1 MSKTTQKQPFNVADY
16 LLTRLKQLKL
26 TDVFQIP
33 GDYVKHFTQTLEDFD
48 GIATIGTANE
58 LDAAYAADAYGRTRG
73 IGAVSLQ
80 YGVSTFSALNAIA
93 GAYVER
99 SPVVVISATPGSADR
114 QIGDMY
120 NVLYHHSTGNLNA
133 DQEIFERVTCS
144 AITLSTSVGAA
155 EKIDEL
161 LIDALTHQRPVYIAC
176 YTEVWGEPC
185 KRPPNKKLKPR
196 TIKSETAALEN
207 ALDQAWT
214 QITKAKNPLILAG
227 IELLRHDL
235 TSELEELI
243 EESGILYTT
252 TSLGKS
258 VIDEKGDKFIG
269 TYSDQASI
277 PKVIETVET
286 SDCIITLG
294 AIITDDYLWFA
305 ENKFSEM
312 IISTTDQMRCSYTN
326 FEGVTTKDFIK
337 GLIKRF
343 KRSKDYPLKTRA
355 PKQPKFPDPW
365 ESNSDPKYAK
375 TPEIITFN
383 RFHEHMFKF
392 IKDKRLFNKLNLTY
406 GVSCSMYVAT
416 NGYGLKQGSFI
427 SSAVWQCVGFGTGAV
442 LGAQLGSKKRTW
454 GIVGDGDFMMICQ
467 SLSTIARNNLNSVI
481 FVMNNGVYAI
491 EQVFVDPTSF
501 EAGKSHKFDEF
512 DILAKWDYE
521 GIANGYGAD
530 YQEAST
536 VDELKGVFRKLQ
548 KKTNKPCL
556 VNIKLPAKT
565 LPDQMK
571 RIADLG

>member
-1 MSKTTQKQPFNVADY
+1 MQNTQSQHPFNVADY
-16 LLTRLKQLKL
+16 LLTRLKQLNL

-33 GDYVKHFTQTLEDFD
+33 GDYVKHFTQTLEYFD
-48 GIATIGTANE
+48 GIATIGTSNE
-58 LDAAYAADAYGRTRG
+58 LDAAYAADAYARTRG

-99 SPVVVISATPGSADR
+99 SPVVVISATPGSQDR

-120 NVLYHHSTGNLNA
+120 NVLYHHSTGDLNA
-133 DQEIFERVTCS
+133 DQEILEKVTCAS
-144 AITLSTSVGAA
+144 LTLSTNVGAA

-185 KRPPNKKLKPR
+185 KCPPDTSLKPR
-196 TIKSETAALEN
+196 KIESEPAALVN
-207 ALDQAWT
+207 ALDQAWA
-214 QITKAKNPLILAG
+214 QITAAENPLILAG
-227 IELLRHDL
+227 VELLRHDL
-235 TSELEELI
+235 TAELEELI

-252 TSLGKS
+252 TSLAKS
-258 VIDEKGDKFIG
+258 VIDEKGNKFIG

-277 PKVIETVET
+277 PNVIETVEN
-286 SDCIITLG
+286 SDCVITLG

-305 ENKFSEM
+305 ENKFAQM
-312 IISTTDQMRCSYTN
+312 IISTTDQMRCSYRT
-326 FEGVTTKDFIK
+326 FQGVTTKDFIK

-343 KRSKDYPLKTRA
+343 KESQQYPLATRA
-355 PKQPKFPDPW
+355 PEQPVFPEPW
-365 ESNSDPKYAK
+365 ISNSDPKFEKEAE
-375 TPEIITFN
+375 TITFN
-383 RFHEHMFKF
+383 RFHEHMFNF
-392 IKDKRLFNKLNLTY
+392 IQENELFDKLRLTY

-416 NGYGLKQGSFI
+416 NAYGLKQGSFI

-442 LGAQLGSKKRTW
+442 LGAQLGSKQRAW

-467 SLSTIARNNLNSVI
+467 SLSTIARNKLNSVI

-491 EQVFVDPTSF
+491 EQVFVDVTSF
-501 EAGKSHKFDEF
+501 EAGPSHKFDEF
-512 DILAKWDYE
+512 DILAKWDYA
-521 GIANGYGAD
+521 GIANGYGAN
-530 YQEAST
+530 YLEANT
-536 VDELKGVFRKLQ
+536 MDELHDIFHKLQ
-548 KKTNKPCL
+548 EMTDKPCL
-556 VNIKLPAKT
+556 VNVTLPSKT